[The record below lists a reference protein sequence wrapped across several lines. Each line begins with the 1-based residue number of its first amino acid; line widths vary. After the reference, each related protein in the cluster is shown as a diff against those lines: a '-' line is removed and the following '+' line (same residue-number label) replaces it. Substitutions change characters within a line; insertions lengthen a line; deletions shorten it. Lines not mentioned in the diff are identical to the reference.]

1 MRTST
6 RLSAAVAATALSLVL
21 TACGG
26 SSGTTSSASS
36 TPASG
41 SASSSVAARHNA
53 ADVSFTQAM
62 IVHHR
67 GAIDMARLAATRAGS
82 QQVKDLAAK
91 IEAAQTPEIDQM
103 TSWLTAWGE
112 PATASAGMPGSMPGM
127 DHGSMPSGSTDATGP
142 MGMMTDE
149 QMAQL
154 TAASGTDF
162 DRKFL
167 QLMITHHRG
176 AIAMAQTEQANGS
189 NPQAL
194 ALARSIETSQSGEVT
209 QMTQML
215 QNLGS

>member
-6 RLSAAVAATALSLVL
+6 RLSAAVVATALSLAL
-21 TACGG
+21 AACGG

-41 SASSSVAARHNA
+41 SASSSVAALHNA

-67 GAIDMARLAATRAGS
+67 GAIDMARLAATRTGS
-82 QQVKDLAAK
+82 QQVKDLATK
-91 IEAAQTPEIDQM
+91 IEAAQTPEIDEM
-103 TSWLTAWGE
+103 TGWLTAWGE
-112 PATASAGMPGSMPGM
+112 PATAGAGMSDSMPGM
-127 DHGSMPSGSTDATGP
+127 DHGSMSSGSMDTTGA
-142 MGMMTDE
+142 MGTMTDE

-162 DRKFL
+162 DRRFL

-176 AIAMAQTEQANGS
+176 AIAMAQAEQANGS

-194 ALARSIETSQSGEVT
+194 GLARAIETSQSGEVT

-215 QNLGS
+215 QNLGA

>member
-1 MRTST
+1 MRRST
-6 RLSAAVAATALSLVL
+6 RLSAAVAATALSLAL
-21 TACGG
+21 TACGAG
-26 SSGTTSSASS
+26 TSGTTTSGS
-36 TPASG
+36 ASG
-41 SASSSVAARHNA
+41 SASSSDAARHNA
-53 ADVSFTQAM
+53 ADVSFTRAM

-91 IEAAQTPEIDQM
+91 IEAGQTPEIDQM

-127 DHGSMPSGSTDATGP
+127 DHGSMPSSSTDATGP

-154 TAASGTDF
+154 TAASGTNF
-162 DRKFL
+162 DRMFL
-167 QLMITHHRG
+167 QLMITHHQG
-176 AIAMAQTEQANGS
+176 AITMARTEQTHGS

-194 ALARSIETSQSGEVT
+194 ALAQSIDTSQSAEVT
-209 QMTQML
+209 QMNQML